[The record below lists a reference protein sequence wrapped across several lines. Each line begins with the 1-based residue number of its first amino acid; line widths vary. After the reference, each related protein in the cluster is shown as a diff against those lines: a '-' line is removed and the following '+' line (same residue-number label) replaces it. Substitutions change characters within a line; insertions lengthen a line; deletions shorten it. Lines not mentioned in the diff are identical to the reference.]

1 MGQNRIEIHS
11 TLVNY
16 GSKAD
21 DLRPC
26 SDDDEEFE
34 FAVIGEFD
42 IRIVEFD
49 LFHLS
54 CVIPL
59 VQNKY
64 RGGWDRMPHWP
75 TLPSRDSPYRR
86 D

>member
-1 MGQNRIEIHS
+1 MSQDRVEIDA
-11 TLVNY
+11 TLADY
-16 GSKAD
+16 GSQTN
-21 DLRPC
+21 DLRSC

-34 FAVIGEFD
+34 FAVVGEFD

-59 VQNKY
+59 VQNRY
-64 RGGWDRMPHWP
+64 PGAPDQTPR
-75 TLPSRDSPYRR
+75 
-86 D
+86 